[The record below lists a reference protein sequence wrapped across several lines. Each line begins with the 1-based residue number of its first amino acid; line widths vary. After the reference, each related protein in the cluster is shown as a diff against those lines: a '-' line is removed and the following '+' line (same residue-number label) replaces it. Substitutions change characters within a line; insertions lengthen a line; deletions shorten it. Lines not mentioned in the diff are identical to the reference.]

1 MLPCPL
7 QVLTRRDQLKFKE
20 EKQKNENPEDA
31 CDDTKEE
38 DGEEPEPAQKKKVR
52 ANAKKAKG
60 EGKANGKAK
69 AKDKAETKAK
79 VSKGKKNMSQG
90 WMRKVMINKRLNKR
104 LRFLMTFQW
113 RKHRKLQMLKST
125 M

>member
-38 DGEEPEPAQKKKVR
+38 DGEEPEPAQKKRFVPTQR
-52 ANAKKAKG
+52 RQR
-60 EGKANGKAK
+60 GKA
-69 AKDKAETKAK
+69 
-79 VSKGKKNMSQG
+79 
-90 WMRKVMINKRLNKR
+90 R
-104 LRFLMTFQW
+104 
-113 RKHRKLQMLKST
+113 QMERRRPRIRQRPKQR
-125 M
+125 